1 MVDSTSGD
9 ESNGPRHRGRW
20 VALVVAGV
28 LVAGAIV
35 VVTGGA
41 PETSNAAGA
50 QAAAVVA
57 KAGAVGARGSG
68 SAPVTAPAGAGV
80 DGVAPAPAA
89 TSTTSTSVAVAPITA
104 ATTATTTPKAAPTA
118 AATTATTTPT
128 AAPVPAVTAP
138 AVVALPSVA
147 TLVAEVESAG
157 VDPGP
162 GWSWSTG
169 DTAVECGVIAA
180 ADVSTGCTFGP
191 AGGVRTVFS
200 GTPTLALVAHE
211 LANAETEND
220 AVPSLLAMVSA
231 AEAGTS
237 WSSIDAVATCLVE
250 HFLGFQDAAA
260 GSWQCPAALAATVAA
275 GIHGTGAVAAGN

>member
-20 VALVVAGV
+20 IALVVAGV
-28 LVAGAIV
+28 LVAGAFVIIP
-35 VVTGGA
+35 GRA
-41 PETSNAAGA
+41 SNAVSAHRTAPTVQAG
-50 QAAAVVA
+50 VVD
-57 KAGAVGARGSG
+57 ARGSG
-68 SAPVTAPAGAGV
+68 STAVTAPAATGV
-80 DGVAPAPAA
+80 DGVAPVPAA
-89 TSTTSTSVAVAPITA
+89 TSTTTTTVPAAPTTV
-104 ATTATTTPKAAPTA
+104 ATTATTTPKAT
-118 AATTATTTPT
+118 
-128 AAPVPAVTAP
+128 PVPAVTAT

-169 DTAVECGVIAA
+169 DTAVECGVVAA
-180 ADVSTGCTFGP
+180 PDVSTGCTFGP